1 MSQRARTLDI
11 DDPEY
16 FALPSLD
23 QSQLKQF
30 LKNPADW
37 AFARL
42 GGEESQPTDAMRFG
56 TAFHA
61 FLMGTG
67 NVVSLDEGETYKSAR
82 NRQWR
87 TEQEAA
93 GNIVVSYSDLTL
105 LKRMR
110 SNIEK
115 ISGRDGYP
123 DYMGMIQEGT
133 CEQAIEWTDAAT
145 GLTLKAKPDL
155 IPAGTD
161 FLVDLKTAA
170 AADEDSF
177 SRSTFDHG
185 YHIQAEFYRQAVALC
200 PDGMFNRGTRVPK
213 SVQFWVFEKT
223 GACDWQPFT
232 ISAESPIA
240 EFARTSIRQALTG
253 ISLMASLGAEA
264 GYGDKDSADTAAK
277 WILASGY
284 GSVEM
289 PDGSVLAAGYDK
301 RPKEL
306 GVPDWALRKAMLT
319 VGA

>member
-177 SRSTFDHG
+177 SRSAFDHG

-223 GACDWQPFT
+223 GGM
-232 ISAESPIA
+232 
-240 EFARTSIRQALTG
+240 R
-253 ISLMASLGAEA
+253 
-264 GYGDKDSADTAAK
+264 
-277 WILASGY
+277 
-284 GSVEM
+284 
-289 PDGSVLAAGYDK
+289 LAAFHDQRRK
-301 RPKEL
+301 
-306 GVPDWALRKAMLT
+306 PDRGIRADQHPPSAHRHQPHGLFGSRGRLRRQGFGRHGREVDPRIRVRERGDARRQRAGRRL
-319 VGA
+319 